1 MAHPFCKNPAAHKSS
16 ATVDPSIEKDFSSS
30 SIRFDRASDVQRYRR
45 MRDERERNFL
55 SAAPFNSRG
64 AERTLFSRYFRLL
77 SRRIWICSS
86 EREREREGGRQ
97 ESGLGIHS
105 AAKERHSR
113 ALNTFQL
120 MTGVGEAAL
129 WFRGIQSL
137 AIKKRVLSTKISP
150 LECSAAA
157 FRSQSENLPSA
168 SSVINLRQRT
178 EKADC
183 CPDPPS
189 PSDGL

>member
-1 MAHPFCKNPAAHKSS
+1 MKRTFPPPRF
-16 ATVDPSIEKDFSSS
+16 VLIE
-30 SIRFDRASDVQRYRR
+30 RAMYSGTG
-45 MRDERERNFL
+45 ECE
-55 SAAPFNSRG
+55 
-64 AERTLFSRYFRLL
+64 T
-77 SRRIWICSS
+77 
-86 EREREREGGRQ
+86 RERETFCPPLHSIRAEQRGPFSADIFASFHVGFGYAAVRGRRQ

-189 PSDGL
+189 PSDRL